1 MMPRQAFTRLQQAR
15 EDWAEQTLQPALA
28 KLRSNGPPTT
38 LSGLPL
44 QPLYSPLDFS
54 DDDYSES
61 LGFPGQ
67 SPYTRGVQP
76 TMYRGRL
83 WTTRIFSGY
92 GSAEE
97 TNRRYKYL
105 LAQGSGGLSVAF
117 DLPTLYGYDADHP
130 MAAGEVGKCGVSIG
144 SLADMEV
151 LFDGIPLDQISTSM
165 TITSTAA
172 IALAMYIAVAEKQ
185 GVAPDKLRGTVQN
198 DILKEYM
205 AQKEWI
211 FPPRPS
217 LRLVR
222 DSIVYCSAHLPN
234 WNPISISG
242 YHIREAGATAAQEL
256 ALTLYAGL
264 TYVEEVIEAGLSIDD
279 FAPRLSFFFD
289 MHSDF
294 FEEIAKLRAARRIW
308 AREIARRYHPQNPRS
323 MLLRTHAQ
331 TAGVSLSAQQPY
343 NNVARVALQA
353 LAAVLGGTQS
363 LHTNALDEALA
374 LPTEETARIAL
385 RTQQIIAHESGAGQ
399 SIDPLGGSYFLETLT
414 NDLER
419 AAYAYFREIDNLQG
433 LVRAIELGYPQ
444 REISRAAY
452 RYQQRVENGD
462 ELLVGV
468 NTYVD
473 ADAIPLELLQIS
485 AQSEKAQADRLR
497 QFRQQRDQ
505 GLVKEKLNTLRDVAC
520 TDENVFPQ
528 ILEAVRAYGTVGE
541 ISDVLRDV
549 WSVYDE
555 PKDYF

>member
-1 MMPRQAFTRLQQAR
+1 MTRQAFTQLQQAQ
-15 EDWAEQTLQPALA
+15 EDWAEQTLRPALA
-28 KLRSNGPPTT
+28 KLPSNGQPTT
-38 LSGLPL
+38 LSGMSL
-44 QPLYSPLDFS
+44 QPLYSPLDFL
-54 DDDYSES
+54 DDNYPDA

-130 MAAGEVGKCGVSIG
+130 MATGEVGKCGVSVS
-144 SLADMEV
+144 SLADMEI

-165 TITSTAA
+165 TITSSAA

-185 GVAPDKLRGTVQN
+185 GVAPGTLRGTVQN

-256 ALTLYAGL
+256 AFTLYAGL

-289 MHSDF
+289 IHSDF

-308 AREIARRYHPQNPRS
+308 AREIERRYHPQNPRS

-343 NNVARVALQA
+343 NNVARVALQG

-414 NDLER
+414 NDLEH

-452 RYQQRVENGD
+452 RYQQAVENGA

-473 ADAIPLELLQIS
+473 SDAEPLELLQIT
-485 AQSEKAQADRLR
+485 AQSEKAQIDRLR

-505 GLVKEKLNTLRDVAC
+505 QLVKEKLNALRDVAC
-520 TDENVFPQ
+520 TDENVFPH
-528 ILEAVRAYGTVGE
+528 ILEAVRVYGTVGE
-541 ISDVLRDV
+541 ISDVLRDA
-549 WSVYDE
+549 WGVYDE

>member
-1 MMPRQAFTRLQQAR
+1 MNAQELVRLREAQ
-15 EDWAEQTLQPALA
+15 EDWSERTARPAFE
-28 KLRSNGPPTT
+28 KLPSNNQPTT

-44 QPLYSPLDFS
+44 QPLYSPIDFS
-54 DDDYSES
+54 DGRYPEA

-67 SPYTRGVQP
+67 SPCTRGVQP

-130 MAAGEVGKCGVSIG
+130 MAAGEVGKCGVSIS
-144 SLADMEV
+144 SLADMEG
-151 LFDGIPLDQISTSM
+151 LFHGIPLDRISTSM
-165 TITSTAA
+165 TITSTAS
-172 IALAMYIAVAEKQ
+172 IALAMYVAAAEKQ
-185 GVAPDKLRGTVQN
+185 GVEPDKLRGTVQN

-222 DSIVYCSAHLPN
+222 DSIVYCSHRMPN

-256 ALTLYAGL
+256 AFTLYAGL
-264 TYVEEVIEAGLSIDD
+264 TYANEAIEAGLTIDD

-289 MHSDF
+289 VHSDF

-308 AREIARRYHPQNPRS
+308 AREVQRRYCPQNPRS
-323 MLLRTHAQ
+323 AMLRTHTQ

-374 LPTEETARIAL
+374 LPTEVTAQVAL
-385 RTQQIIAHESGAGQ
+385 RTQQIVAHESGVGQ
-399 SIDPLGGSYFLETLT
+399 SIDPLGGSYYLETLT
-414 NDLER
+414 DDLEQ
-419 AAYAYFREIDNLQG
+419 AVYGYFQELDDLQG
-433 LVRAIELGYPQ
+433 MVRAIELGYPQ

-452 RYQQRVENGD
+452 QYQQKVED
-462 ELLVGV
+462 RHELLVGINV
-468 NTYVD
+468 HED
-473 ADAIPLELLQIS
+473 SDELPPEILQIS
-485 AQSEKAQADRLR
+485 PESEKARIEQLR

-505 GLVKEKLNTLRDVAC
+505 DAVQRTLKGLREAAAGE
-520 TDENVFPQ
+520 ENLFPY

-549 WSVYDE
+549 WGVYEE
-555 PKDYF
+555 P

>member
-1 MMPRQAFTRLQQAR
+1 MTMQGFTQLRQAQ
-15 EDWAEQTLQPALA
+15 EDWSKHKARPALE
-28 KLRSNGPPTT
+28 KLPSSDQPTT

-44 QPLYSPLDFS
+44 QPLYSPVDFS
-54 DDDYSES
+54 DDRYPEA

-67 SPYTRGVQP
+67 SPCTRGVQP

-130 MAAGEVGKCGVSIG
+130 MATGEVGKCGVSIS
-144 SLADMEV
+144 SLADMEG

-172 IALAMYIAVAEKQ
+172 IALAMYVAVAEKQ
-185 GVAPDKLRGTVQN
+185 GVDPDKLRGTVQN

-222 DSIVYCSAHLPN
+222 DSIVYCSRHLPN

-242 YHIREAGATAAQEL
+242 YHIREAGATAVQEL
-256 ALTLYAGL
+256 AFTLYAGL
-264 TYVEEVIEAGLSIDD
+264 TYVEEVIESGLSIDD

-289 MHSDF
+289 IHSDF

-308 AREIARRYHPQNPRS
+308 AREIERRYHPQNPRS

-374 LPTEETARIAL
+374 LPTEKTARIAL

-399 SIDPLGGSYFLETLT
+399 SIDPLGGSYYLETLT
-414 NDLER
+414 DELEQ
-419 AAYAYFREIDNLQG
+419 ATYAYFRELDNLQG
-433 LVRAIELGYPQ
+433 MVRAIELGYPQ
-444 REISRAAY
+444 REISHAAY
-452 RYQQRVENGD
+452 QYQQKVESGE

-468 NTYVD
+468 NTHTDSDV
-473 ADAIPLELLQIS
+473 IPIEILDIGV
-485 AQSEKAQADRLR
+485 QSERAQIERLR
-497 QFRQQRDQ
+497 QFRQQRDEH
-505 GLVKEKLNTLRDVAC
+505 LVKEKLNVLRDVAR

-528 ILEAVRAYGTVGE
+528 ILETVRAYGTVGE
-541 ISDVLRDV
+541 ISDILRDV
-549 WSVYDE
+549 WGVYE
-555 PKDYF
+555 ESKEHF

>member
-1 MMPRQAFTRLQQAR
+1 MTRQALTQLRQAQ
-15 EDWAEQTLQPALA
+15 EDWSEQNLRPALERLPA
-28 KLRSNGPPTT
+28 HTEPAT
-38 LSGLPL
+38 LSDISL
-44 QPLYSPLDFS
+44 QPLYSPLDIS
-54 DDDYSES
+54 DDNYLDS

-67 SPYTRGVQP
+67 SPFTRGVQP

-105 LAQGSGGLSVAF
+105 LAQGTGGLSVAF

-151 LFDGIPLDQISTSM
+151 LFDGIHLDQISTSM

-185 GVAPDKLRGTVQN
+185 GIAPDKLRGTVQN

-222 DSIVYCSAHLPN
+222 DSIVYCSTHLPN

-242 YHIREAGATAAQEL
+242 YHIREAGATAVQEL
-256 ALTLYAGL
+256 AFTLYAGL
-264 TYVEEVIEAGLSIDD
+264 TYVGEVIEAGLSIDD

-289 MHSDF
+289 IHSDF

-308 AREIARRYHPQNPRS
+308 AREIERRYHPQNPRS

-399 SIDPLGGSYFLETLT
+399 SIDPLGGSYYLETLT
-414 NDLER
+414 DSLER
-419 AAYAYFREIDNLQG
+419 ATYAYFRELDNLQG
-433 LVRAIELGYPQ
+433 MVRAIELGYPQ

-452 RYQQRVENGD
+452 QYQQKVENRE

-473 ADAIPLELLQIS
+473 SENIPLELLQVS
-485 AQSEKAQADRLR
+485 AQSEKAQIERLR
-497 QFRQQRDQ
+497 QFRQQRNQD
-505 GLVKEKLNTLRDVAC
+505 LLEKRLSVLRDTAR
-520 TDENVFPQ
+520 TSENVFPQ

-541 ISDVLRDV
+541 ISDVLRSV
-549 WSVYDE
+549 WGVYE
-555 PKDYF
+555 EAKDHF

>member
-1 MMPRQAFTRLQQAR
+1 MTRQALTQLRQAQ
-15 EDWAEQTLQPALA
+15 EDWTEQNLRPALER
-28 KLRSNGPPTT
+28 LPTHAEPAT
-38 LSGLPL
+38 LSDISL

-54 DDDYSES
+54 DDNYLDS

-67 SPYTRGVQP
+67 SPSTRGVQP

-97 TNRRYKYL
+97 TNRRYQYL
-105 LAQGSGGLSVAF
+105 LAQGTGGLSVAF

-130 MAAGEVGKCGVSIG
+130 MAAGEVGKCGVSIS

-151 LFDGIPLDQISTSM
+151 LFEGIPLDQVSTSM
-165 TITSTAA
+165 TVTSTAA

-242 YHIREAGATAAQEL
+242 YHIREAGATAVQEL
-256 ALTLYAGL
+256 AFTLYAGL

-289 MHSDF
+289 IHSDF

-308 AREIARRYHPQNPRS
+308 AREIERRYHPQNPRS

-385 RTQQIIAHESGAGQ
+385 RTQQIIAHESGVSQ
-399 SIDPLGGSYFLETLT
+399 SIDPLGGSYYLEALT
-414 NDLER
+414 DSLER
-419 AAYAYFREIDNLQG
+419 ATYAYFRELDNLQG
-433 LVRAIELGYPQ
+433 MVRAIEVGYPQ

-452 RYQQRVENGD
+452 RYQQKVENRE

-468 NTYVD
+468 NTHVD
-473 ADAIPLELLQIS
+473 SEHIPLELLQVG
-485 AQSEKAQADRLR
+485 AQSEKAQVERLR
-497 QFRQQRDQ
+497 QFRQRRNQD
-505 GLVKEKLNTLRDVAC
+505 LVEERLGALRDAAC
-520 TDENVFPQ
+520 TDENAFPH

-541 ISDVLRDV
+541 ISDVLRNV
-549 WSVYDE
+549 WGVYEE
-555 PKDYF
+555 PKDHF

>member
-1 MMPRQAFTRLQQAR
+1 MTRQALTQLRQAQ
-15 EDWAEQTLQPALA
+15 EDWTEQNLRPALERLLA
-28 KLRSNGPPTT
+28 HAEPAT
-38 LSGLPL
+38 LSDIPL

-54 DDDYSES
+54 DDNYLDS

-67 SPYTRGVQP
+67 SPSTRGVQP

-97 TNRRYKYL
+97 TNRRYQYL
-105 LAQGSGGLSVAF
+105 LAQGTGGLSVAF

-130 MAAGEVGKCGVSIG
+130 MAAGEVGKCGVSIS

-151 LFDGIPLDQISTSM
+151 LFEGIPLDQVSTSM
-165 TITSTAA
+165 TVTSTAA

-222 DSIVYCSAHLPN
+222 DAIVYCSAHLPN

-242 YHIREAGATAAQEL
+242 YHIREAGATAVQEL
-256 ALTLYAGL
+256 AFTLYAGL

-289 MHSDF
+289 IHSDF

-308 AREIARRYHPQNPRS
+308 AREIERRYHPQNPRS

-385 RTQQIIAHESGAGQ
+385 RTQQIIAHESGVSQ
-399 SIDPLGGSYFLETLT
+399 SIDPLGGSYYLEALT
-414 NDLER
+414 DSLER
-419 AAYAYFREIDNLQG
+419 ATYAYFRELDNLQG
-433 LVRAIELGYPQ
+433 MVRAIEVGYPQ

-452 RYQQRVENGD
+452 QYQQKVENRE

-468 NTYVD
+468 NTHVD
-473 ADAIPLELLQIS
+473 SEHIPLELLQVS
-485 AQSEKAQADRLR
+485 TQSEKAQVERLR
-497 QFRQQRDQ
+497 QFRQRRNQD
-505 GLVKEKLNTLRDVAC
+505 LVEERLGALRDAAC
-520 TDENVFPQ
+520 TNENAFPH

-541 ISDVLRDV
+541 ISDVLRNA
-549 WSVYDE
+549 WGVYEE
-555 PKDYF
+555 PKDHF

>member
-1 MMPRQAFTRLQQAR
+1 MTRQALTQLQQAQ
-15 EDWAEQTLQPALA
+15 EDWAKQTLQPALE
-28 KLRSNGPPTT
+28 KLPANAQPAT
-38 LSGLPL
+38 LSGMPL
-44 QPLYSPLDFS
+44 QPLYSPVDFS
-54 DDDYSES
+54 DDNYLDS

-67 SPYTRGVQP
+67 SPHTRGVQP

-130 MAAGEVGKCGVSIG
+130 MAAGEVGKCGVSIS

-151 LFDGIPLDQISTSM
+151 LFDGIPLDQVSTSM

-172 IALAMYIAVAEKQ
+172 IALAMYIAVAGKQ

-256 ALTLYAGL
+256 AFTLYAGL
-264 TYVEEVIEAGLSIDD
+264 TYVEEVIEAGLAIDD

-289 MHSDF
+289 IHSDF

-308 AREIARRYHPQNPRS
+308 AREIERRYHPQNPRS
-323 MLLRTHAQ
+323 MLLRTHTQ

-399 SIDPLGGSYFLETLT
+399 SIDPLGGSYYLETLT
-414 NDLER
+414 DELEQ
-419 AAYAYFREIDNLQG
+419 ATYAYFRELDNLQG
-433 LVRAIELGYPQ
+433 MVRAVELGYPQ
-444 REISRAAY
+444 REISHAAY
-452 RYQQRVENGD
+452 QYQQKVESGE

-468 NTYVD
+468 NTHTDSDV
-473 ADAIPLELLQIS
+473 IPIKILEIG
-485 AQSEKAQADRLR
+485 AQSEKAQIERLR
-497 QFRQQRDQ
+497 QFRQQRDEDMV
-505 GLVKEKLNTLRDVAC
+505 VKKLDALQDVAH

-528 ILEAVRAYGTVGE
+528 ILEAVRAYCTVGE
-541 ISDVLRDV
+541 ISDLLRGV
-549 WSVYDE
+549 WGVYE
-555 PKDYF
+555 ESKEHF

>member
-1 MMPRQAFTRLQQAR
+1 MTRQAFTQLQQAQ
-15 EDWAEQTLQPALA
+15 EDWAEQTLRPALA
-28 KLRSNGPPTT
+28 KLPSNGQPTT

-44 QPLYSPLDFS
+44 QPLYSPLEFS
-54 DDDYSES
+54 DDNYPDA

-130 MAAGEVGKCGVSIG
+130 MAAGEVGKCGVSVS

-256 ALTLYAGL
+256 AFTLYAGL
-264 TYVEEVIEAGLSIDD
+264 TYVEEVIEAGLSIDV

-289 MHSDF
+289 IHSDF

-308 AREIARRYHPQNPRS
+308 AREIERRYHPRNPRS

-399 SIDPLGGSYFLETLT
+399 TIDPLGGSYFLETLT
-414 NDLER
+414 DDLEH
-419 AAYAYFREIDNLQG
+419 ATYAYFREIDNLQG

-452 RYQQRVENGD
+452 RYQQEVENGA

-473 ADAIPLELLQIS
+473 SDPEPLELLQIT
-485 AQSEKAQADRLR
+485 AQSEKAQIDRLQR
-497 QFRQQRDQ
+497 FRQQRDQ
-505 GLVKEKLNTLRDVAC
+505 HFLTEKLHALRNIAC
-520 TDENVFPQ
+520 TDENVFPH
-528 ILEAVRAYGTVGE
+528 ILEAARAYGTVGE

-549 WSVYDE
+549 WGVYDE